1 MTEEKFIGEDI
12 IFFNRL
18 KEAGVQAYAHTG
30 AIVTHMKTIQ
40 YDLDY
45 YALFWST
52 VQKEQEK
59 KLCPSCN
66 HDPALVEKDCKCC
79 NKGEDND

>member
-52 VQKEQEK
+52 VKKEQDLREAEEAK
-59 KLCPSCN
+59 
-66 HDPALVEKDCKCC
+66 
-79 NKGEDND
+79 ND